1 MEIDACFYWLSTRT
15 PPRAEAGPFS
25 SFSSFHFNTLYLS
38 LALSLANAAVMQ
50 VNLKPPSVARYQFD
64 VRWPIPITSLLI
76 KPALHFL
83 ALVALAISRT
93 DTIGSLLQL
102 S

>member
-1 MEIDACFYWLSTRT
+1 MFLLAFHQDSTEGGGGPLLLFFLVPLQHPLS
-15 PPRAEAGPFS
+15 PS
-25 SFSSFHFNTLYLS
+25 LSLS

-83 ALVALAISRT
+83 ALVALAISRA

>member
-1 MEIDACFYWLSTRT
+1 MRVFTGFPPGLHRGRRRSPSPLFPRSTST
-15 PPRAEAGPFS
+15 PS
-25 SFSSFHFNTLYLS
+25 ISLS

-83 ALVALAISRT
+83 ALVALAISRA